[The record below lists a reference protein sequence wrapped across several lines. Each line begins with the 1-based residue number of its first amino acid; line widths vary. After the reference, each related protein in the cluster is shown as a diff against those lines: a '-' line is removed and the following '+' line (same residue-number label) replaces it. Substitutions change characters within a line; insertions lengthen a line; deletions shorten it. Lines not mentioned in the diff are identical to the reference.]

1 MCIHT
6 PLRVKGDV
14 WYTCPAIAMNK
25 CITVALVCVYKYMC
39 RVKRSIV
46 CNRRERE
53 CVCVCV
59 CVCVCMRAREGSEV
73 K

>member
-1 MCIHT
+1 MMCGT
-6 PLRVKGDV
+6 RVLPLGVLADE
-14 WYTCPAIAMNK
+14 TMNK
-25 CITVALVCVYKYMC
+25 CTTVALVCVYKYIC

-59 CVCVCMRAREGSEV
+59 YARARG
-73 K
+73 KK

>member
-1 MCIHT
+1 MCGT
-6 PLRVKGDV
+6 RVLPLGVL
-14 WYTCPAIAMNK
+14 AMNK

-59 CVCVCMRAREGSEV
+59 CVCVCARAREV